1 MQELAAA
8 YAQAVP
14 PPKLVSVC
22 GGSINGLDPCDD
34 IQVEGARPTSHDL
47 RSTFDDVHDPLG
59 SPPSHH
65 PISPDL
71 GLQEATKR
79 FNAAYPPGMPQS
91 FQAYYTTIGKK
102 DWQTINT
109 RGSKYKGC
117 DAHYSP
123 LGHQVVADDIAPQ
136 LEAIMGW

>member
-1 MQELAAA
+1 MQEVAAA

-47 RSTFDDVHDPLG
+47 RPSFDDVHDLRPNFDGLLDAPG
-59 SPPSHH
+59 SPPSH
-65 PISPDL
+65 PLIPPDL

-123 LGHQVVADDIAPQ
+123 LGHQGPIQ
-136 LEAIMGW
+136 R